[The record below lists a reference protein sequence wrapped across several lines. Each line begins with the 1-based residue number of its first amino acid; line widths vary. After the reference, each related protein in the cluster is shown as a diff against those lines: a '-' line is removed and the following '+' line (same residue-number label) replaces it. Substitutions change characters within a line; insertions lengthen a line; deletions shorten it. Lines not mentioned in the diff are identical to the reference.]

1 VVFGATLLSI
11 MFSYIIPFPID
22 GVDMPQPEQQ
32 FPSFLWPQN
41 SWTQNHDEQTLDG
54 WFIKTRFTQYTNLLY
69 G

>member
-1 VVFGATLLSI
+1 
-11 MFSYIIPFPID
+11 MQ
-22 GVDMPQPEQQ
+22 QPEQQ
-32 FPSFLWPQN
+32 FPSFLGPQN